1 MYRIGEQYYRE
12 EPTLAGRFR
21 KSITTVL
28 VLKSFSLY
36 AVRPLGRTGC
46 LERKR
51 KANTIGLT
59 IIAMS
64 GLRNRGLSP
73 VPGLSFVNIIFVG
86 SEEWR
91 LAPPFR
97 VGNMTMVVNSALAF
111 VGN

>member
-1 MYRIGEQYYRE
+1 MAL
-12 EPTLAGRFR
+12 P
-21 KSITTVL
+21 
-28 VLKSFSLY
+28 LY

-59 IIAMS
+59 ILS
-64 GLRNRGLSP
+64 LSDLRNRGLSP
-73 VPGLSFVNIIFVG
+73 VPGLSFVNIIFVD

-91 LAPPFR
+91 LDPPFR
-97 VGNMTMVVNSALAF
+97 VGNRAIVFYLALAF

>member
-1 MYRIGEQYYRE
+1 MI
-12 EPTLAGRFR
+12 
-21 KSITTVL
+21 SIA
-28 VLKSFSLY
+28 LY

-51 KANTIGLT
+51 KANTIDLT
-59 IIAMS
+59 ILS
-64 GLRNRGLSP
+64 LSNLRNRGLSP
-73 VPGLSFVNIIFVG
+73 VPGLSFVNIIFAG

-97 VGNMTMVVNSALAF
+97 VGNRAIVFYLALAF